1 VRHCIGSPFRPSLA
15 ALAAAVFVL
24 AAGFSGDVRAE
35 TPPKDAARSVPA
47 GALSPEAA
55 APGAPVAAP
64 EPPGTEAEGPAATGE
79 AELRALVRS
88 EAKAQGL
95 PPELAEA
102 VATVESGFDP
112 RAVGGVGEIGL
123 MQILP
128 STARML
134 GFSDAPPKL
143 FEPSTNAR
151 YGVRYLAEAWRMTGE
166 DICAS
171 VMKYRAGHGE
181 TRYSHKS
188 VAYCVRV
195 RELLTAAGFKVT
207 GEVPVATFG
216 APSGRM
222 GPARGARRLANGRV
236 RMRFNWKT
244 VDLRR
249 KSLDRAGA
257 VSLRIM
263 D

>member
-1 VRHCIGSPFRPSLA
+1 MLRSVRATIA
-15 ALAAAVFVL
+15 ALAL
-24 AAGFSGDVRAE
+24 ACPQAFAQTALATE
-35 TPPKDAARSVPA
+35 PQSVPA
-47 GALSPEAA
+47 AALSPEAPAPNAPIVAPPEPAPA
-55 APGAPVAAP
+55 APTDAARKDDAAQP
-64 EPPGTEAEGPAATGE
+64 KANPAEG
-79 AELRALVRS
+79 ELRAMVRR
-88 EAKAQGL
+88 EAESQGL
-95 PPELAEA
+95 PPEIAEA

-123 MQILP
+123 MQVLP

-134 GFSDAPPKL
+134 GFSAPLPKL
-143 FEPSTNAR
+143 FEPEVNAR
-151 YGVRYLAEAWRMTGE
+151 YGVRYLAEAWRMTGN

-195 RELLTAAGFKVT
+195 REILAAAGYKVT

-216 APSGRM
+216 EPAGRM

-257 VSLRIM
+257 VSLRIV